1 MVAFADTGFIASLYL
16 EESTSKA
23 ADAALGTKRVPLPL
37 TPLAAL
43 ELRNAFNRAVQRQ
56 RITAAQRDALW
67 QDVEADIASGFLVLT
82 PVASDQLHHKA
93 RQLSDRHMQAL
104 GDPLQ
109 THGRFLT
116 NASPPSS
123 KQSSKPIPITFPPF
137 MLKRAVEVNRKERK
151 EHKDKGMWLISLAFR
166 LTRRVIA

>member
-43 ELRNAFNRAVQRQ
+43 ELRNAVNRAVQRQ
-56 RITAAQRDALW
+56 RISAAQRDALW

-82 PVASDQLHHKA
+82 PVPADELHHKA
-93 RQLSDRHMQAL
+93 RQLSDRYTPTLGTRSLDLLHVAAALVLQAKVFFSF
-104 GDPLQ
+104 DDRQ
-109 THGRFLT
+109 RKAA
-116 NASPPSS
+116 ASEGF
-123 KQSSKPIPITFPPF
+123 KVKP
-137 MLKRAVEVNRKERK
+137 
-151 EHKDKGMWLISLAFR
+151 
-166 LTRRVIA
+166 

>member
-1 MVAFADTGFIASLYL
+1 MVAFADTGFLASLYL

-67 QDVEADIASGFLVLT
+67 QDVEADIASGFLILT
-82 PVASDQLHHKA
+82 PVAADELHHKA
-93 RQLSDRHMQAL
+93 RQLSDRYTPTLGTRSLDLLHVAAALVLQAKVFFSF
-104 GDPLQ
+104 DDRQ
-109 THGRFLT
+109 RKAA
-116 NASPPSS
+116 ASEGL
-123 KQSSKPIPITFPPF
+123 KVKP
-137 MLKRAVEVNRKERK
+137 
-151 EHKDKGMWLISLAFR
+151 
-166 LTRRVIA
+166 

>member
-23 ADAALGTKRVPLPL
+23 ADAALGAKREPLPL

-67 QDVEADIASGFLVLT
+67 QDVEADLASGFLILT
-82 PVASDQLHHKA
+82 PVPADELHHKA
-93 RQLSDRHMQAL
+93 RQLSDRYTPTLGTRSLDLLHVAAAL
-104 GDPLQ
+104 VLEAKVFFSFDDRQ
-109 THGRFLT
+109 RKAA
-116 NASPPSS
+116 ASEGL
-123 KQSSKPIPITFPPF
+123 KVKP
-137 MLKRAVEVNRKERK
+137 
-151 EHKDKGMWLISLAFR
+151 
-166 LTRRVIA
+166 

>member
-67 QDVEADIASGFLVLT
+67 QDVETDIASGFLVLT
-82 PVASDQLHHKA
+82 PVAADELYHKA
-93 RQLSDRHMQAL
+93 RQLSDRYTPTLGTRSLDLLHVAAAL
-104 GDPLQ
+104 VLEAKVFFSFDDRQ
-109 THGRFLT
+109 RKAA
-116 NASPPSS
+116 ASEGL
-123 KQSSKPIPITFPPF
+123 KVKP
-137 MLKRAVEVNRKERK
+137 
-151 EHKDKGMWLISLAFR
+151 
-166 LTRRVIA
+166 